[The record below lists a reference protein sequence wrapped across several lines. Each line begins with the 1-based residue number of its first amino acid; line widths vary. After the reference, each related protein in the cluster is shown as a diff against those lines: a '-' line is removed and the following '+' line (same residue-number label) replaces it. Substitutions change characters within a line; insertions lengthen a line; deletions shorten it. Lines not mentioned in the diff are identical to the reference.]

1 LIRQLERRFGRLSPE
16 ASRRI
21 EQADLTTIEERAL
34 RILEAGSLD
43 EVIF

>member
-1 LIRQLERRFGRLSPE
+1 LIRQLEKRFGKLPFG

-21 EQADLTTIEERAL
+21 EQADLATIEEWAL